1 MEKKERT
8 KDITPQ
14 TFYGLFIVKLKII
27 NRHPLTI
34 FHVTLFCNSFAG
46 VGTNGIHQL
55 LMSFSPR
62 HFFLTAMLASIQT
75 NNTYNLLNHR
85 KSKAVEPLKTKL
97 DMAVFDSSSDKD
109 TDTEDDDVF
118 DS

>member
-1 MEKKERT
+1 
-8 KDITPQ
+8 
-14 TFYGLFIVKLKII
+14 
-27 NRHPLTI
+27 
-34 FHVTLFCNSFAG
+34 
-46 VGTNGIHQL
+46 
-55 LMSFSPR
+55 
-62 HFFLTAMLASIQT
+62 MLASIQT

-109 TDTEDDDVF
+109 TDTEDDDDDVF